1 MSLGPFDLTGGPFL
15 ILYILLLAATVA
27 IGLVVPRRLRPEGRR
42 QRVTDADQLAFLAG
56 GKRRFADALVSRLL
70 AARALVISGREFGIG
85 ARDSALSPAERSVVA
100 LPAPIHWRDIRGT
113 LIPYAEP
120 LERRMV
126 AAGLLTSRE
135 ENGNIRFRSILPYAA
150 LFMFGATKW
159 VIGDLRERPVGF
171 LTILLLLTAAFAVI
185 RWLTIDRRTE
195 AGRKA
200 LAVAR
205 ESSLRLKQ
213 APTTPEVGL
222 AVALF
227 GTAVLAGSGWSDFH
241 KLRTAGDSVGS
252 CGGGGGGDGG
262 GDGGCGGGGG
272 CGGCGG

>member
-1 MSLGPFDLTGGPFL
+1 MSLGPFDLAGGPFL
-15 ILYILLLAATVA
+15 ILYLLLFAVTVA
-27 IGLVVPRRLRPEGRR
+27 IGLAVPRRLRPEGRR
-42 QRVTDADQLAFLAG
+42 QKVTDVDQLAYLAG

-70 AARALVISGREFGIG
+70 AARALLMSGKEFGIG
-85 ARDSALSPAERSVVA
+85 APGAALSQAERSVIA
-100 LPAPIHWRDIRGT
+100 LPAPIRWRDIKDI

-126 AAGLLTSRE
+126 EAGLLTSRAE
-135 ENGNIRFRSILPYAA
+135 AANIRFWTMLPYAM
-150 LFMFGATKW
+150 LLMFGATKW

-171 LTILLLLTAAFAVI
+171 LTALLVFTAAFAIV
-185 RWLTIDRRTE
+185 RWVTLDRRTE

-200 LAVAR
+200 LDIAM
-205 ESSLRLKQ
+205 ESSLRLRQ

-241 KLRTAGDSVGS
+241 RLRSAGDSGGS
-252 CGGGGGGDGG
+252 CGGGGGDGG
-262 GDGGCGGGGG
+262 GGGGCGGG
-272 CGGCGG
+272 CGGCGGS